1 MSDSGLSFT
10 EITVLMVLAVEGE
23 EIANPDLEKRY
34 GVALKKASRERLND
48 LKLIESRKQGRS
60 LVHTLKDGGWE
71 ELKVA
76 VVSDI
81 PAPRG
86 AGGAMS
92 LVLLSLVRRVLAQ
105 TGQKFNE
112 LFLLEDVP
120 VAAPVEEEA
129 AEEAPAGDIATRI
142 HAAYAELADRPGEL
156 IGLVRLRP
164 LLGDAPREEVDTAL
178 KGMLR
183 TPGVSIVPESN
194 RKILTPE
201 ARAAAVIFGGQEKHL
216 ISIEAL

>member
-10 EITVLMVLAVEGE
+10 EITVLVLLAYEGE
-23 EIANPDLEKRY
+23 AIANPDLSRRY
-34 GVALKKASRERLND
+34 GVTFRKESREKLND

-60 LVHTLKDGGWE
+60 LVHTLTDKGGKQ
-71 ELKVA
+71 LAAITNTNVPT
-76 VVSDI
+76 V
-81 PAPRG
+81 RG

-105 TGQKFNE
+105 SGQKFNE

-120 VAAPVEEEA
+120 VAPQVEAETVEEV
-129 AEEAPAGDIATRI
+129 PAGDITARI
-142 HAAYAELADRPGEL
+142 RAAYAELADKPGEL

-164 LLGDAPREEVDTAL
+164 LLGDATREEVDIAL
-178 KGMLR
+178 KGMIR

-194 RKILTPE
+194 RKVLTSE
-201 ARAAAVIFGGQEKHL
+201 ARTAAVTFGGQEKHL

>member
-10 EITVLMVLAVEGE
+10 EITVLVLLAYEGE
-23 EIANPDLEKRY
+23 TIANPDLSERY
-34 GVALKKASRERLND
+34 GVTLKKESREKLND
-48 LKLIESRKQGRS
+48 LKLIESRKQGRAF
-60 LVHTLKDGGWE
+60 VHTLTDKGWE
-71 ELKVA
+71 ELKLA
-76 VVSDI
+76 VPSGI
-81 PAPRG
+81 PTIRG

-92 LVLLSLVRRVLAQ
+92 FVLLSLVRRVLAQ

-120 VAAPVEEEA
+120 VAAPVEEEV

-142 HAAYAELADRPGEL
+142 HAAYAELTDRPGEL

-164 LLGDAPREEVDTAL
+164 LLGDATREEVDTAL

-201 ARAAAVIFGGQEKHL
+201 ARAAAVTFGGQEKHL